1 MAETL
6 VVEGGRP
13 LRGTIRVS
21 GAKNAALPLL
31 VAPLLS
37 DGRCVLQNVPDL
49 KDIRTLTEILDEVG
63 MTIDQRAP
71 GTLVTEVVSEDSSTA
86 RYELVSQMRASI
98 YLLGPLLAKR
108 GHAKISLP
116 GGCVI
121 GLRPVDLHIK
131 GMRALGATIRL
142 EHGYIIADA
151 PEGGRLRGAQ
161 VSLRGPMGS
170 SVGATCNTLM
180 AACLAD
186 GETIIDDAA
195 YEPEIGELARFL
207 IRMGAIIKGIDT
219 PQLVITGVPALGGA
233 NCVVPPDRI
242 EAATYMIAAAA
253 TGGDVRLED
262 MRLDHLDT
270 VTDKLREAGVTIEE
284 EDDGT
289 VRVTRVGPLK
299 PINMTTLTYP
309 GFPTD
314 IQAQLVSL
322 MAITPGS
329 SVVTE
334 TIYPDRFMHLAE
346 LNRMGAN
353 MTQDGASAIITGVET
368 LTGADVMAS
377 DLRAGAALVIAGL
390 VAKGTTI
397 VHRIYHID
405 RGYESIENKLTSLGA
420 TIRRVSQSTAT
431 VKISRAA

>member
-13 LRGTIRVS
+13 LIGTIRVS

-37 DGRCVLQNVPDL
+37 SGRCVLQNVPDL
-49 KDIRTLTEILDEVG
+49 KDIRTLSEILGEVG
-63 MTIDQRAP
+63 MEVDKRAP
-71 GTLVTEVVSEDSSTA
+71 GTFVTEVTSEDCSTA

-131 GMRALGATIRL
+131 GMRALGATISL

-186 GETIIDDAA
+186 GTTIIDDAA
-195 YEPEIGELARFL
+195 CEPEIGELARFL
-207 IRMGAIIKGIDT
+207 IRMGAIIDGIDT
-219 PQLVITGVPALGGA
+219 SRLVITGVPTLGGA

-270 VTDKLREAGVTIEE
+270 VVDKLREAGVSIEE

-289 VRVTRVGPLK
+289 VRVTRTGPLR
-299 PINMTTLTYP
+299 PVNMTTLTYP

-314 IQAQLVSL
+314 IQAQLVTL
-322 MAITPGS
+322 LAMTPGT

-334 TIYPDRFMHLAE
+334 KIYPDRFMHLAE
-346 LNRMGAN
+346 LNRMGAK
-353 MTQDGASAIITGVET
+353 MEQEGASAIITGVET
-368 LTGADVMAS
+368 LNGADVMAS

-390 VAKGTTI
+390 VATGTTI

-405 RGYESIENKLTSLGA
+405 RGYESIEQKLTALGA
-420 TIRRVSQSTAT
+420 TIRRVSQATAT